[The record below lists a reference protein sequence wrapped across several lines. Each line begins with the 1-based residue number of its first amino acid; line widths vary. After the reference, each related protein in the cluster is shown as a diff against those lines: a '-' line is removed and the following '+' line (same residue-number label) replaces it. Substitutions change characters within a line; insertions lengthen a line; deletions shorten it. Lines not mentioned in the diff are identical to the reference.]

1 MPFVYHPDSAIE
13 TGEQRPPQP
22 RLPATMTASLT
33 EEQAREL
40 GMEVTGTTF
49 VLPAVSIGNVGQLA
63 LDVVVHTLG
72 MERVG
77 YLYTNTVLPMVGPD
91 AYGGEEEG
99 ETRLSVSCEV
109 FYCRERGLLV
119 LQQRAPVC
127 KGREKA
133 YVEEINQF
141 VRECGRKPSNGD
153 RVEEV
158 TSSSLLAGVV
168 ILTGCDSRARPDP
181 GMNYGQYSQNGEGN
195 WEDDGC
201 RYLLSNE
208 SDDHPLLEV
217 YHSGAKAF
225 EMSSHLVTR
234 GVDEKYLRISGG
246 GQSRKL
252 YEALGKI
259 ERLPVAVLVCYC
271 GEGDNIP
278 DAYRLVKFA
287 ERVLMCLGGG
297 RSSELNGEDASVQD
311 MMSKVSLDANG
322 NEILVQ
328 EYSSSSAPVASLGC
342 SIAWRAPLSWRHLF
356 GSRPD
361 PVLYG

>member
-1 MPFVYHPDSAIE
+1 
-13 TGEQRPPQP
+13 
-22 RLPATMTASLT
+22 
-33 EEQAREL
+33 
-40 GMEVTGTTF
+40 
-49 VLPAVSIGNVGQLA
+49 
-63 LDVVVHTLG
+63 
-72 MERVG
+72 
-77 YLYTNTVLPMVGPD
+77 
-91 AYGGEEEG
+91 
-99 ETRLSVSCEV
+99 
-109 FYCRERGLLV
+109 
-119 LQQRAPVC
+119 
-127 KGREKA
+127 
-133 YVEEINQF
+133 
-141 VRECGRKPSNGD
+141 
-153 RVEEV
+153 
-158 TSSSLLAGVV
+158 
-168 ILTGCDSRARPDP
+168 
-181 GMNYGQYSQNGEGN
+181 MNYGQYSQNGEGN